1 VEIVEVQTP
10 DRGPLQ
16 LQQMRLTRIDVDRKN
31 APRIFEEQT
40 ERIAS
45 ARTDGDKRIAWSDL
59 KSLPI
64 RLGVL
69 PAHSEK
75 QLGKFDLTRLSSAHR

>member
-1 VEIVEVQTP
+1 VEIIEVQTP

-16 LQQMRLTRIDVDRKN
+16 LQQMRLTRVDVDRKN

-45 ARTDGDKRIAWSDL
+45 ARTYGDKRIAWADL
-59 KSLPI
+59 ESLPI
-64 RLGVL
+64 RLGVF
-69 PAHSEK
+69 PAHSEE
-75 QLGKFDLTRLSSAHR
+75 